1 MNPEPASFRS
11 TDGLELEAELQAR
24 PNPFG
29 ALVVC
34 HAHPRMQGTM
44 KSPLLLAIA
53 DDCVERGF
61 GVVRFNFR
69 GVGNSEG
76 VGSDGIGEVGDVAG
90 ALAFARARYS
100 DLPVGLVGWSFG
112 GAVAARAAAHDGD
125 VAACAL
131 VAPSI
136 VERPGITAGLA
147 PARKLGLKPP
157 VLVVCGSNDKVV
169 LPADCRTWAEDA
181 PGVRYHEIKAANHF
195 FWAKYDALTEIV
207 GSFLHKEMSPSKEES

>member
-1 MNPEPASFRS
+1 MNPEPVSFRS
-11 TDGLELEAELQAR
+11 TDGGELEGELQAP
-24 PNPFG
+24 PNPIG

-44 KSPLLLAIA
+44 KSPLLLTIA

-76 VGSDGIGEVGDVAG
+76 VGSDGIDEVGDVAG
-90 ALAFARARYS
+90 ALAFARAKYS
-100 DLPVGLVGWSFG
+100 DLPMGLVGWSFG
-112 GAVAARAAAHDGD
+112 GAVAARAAGQDGD

-147 PARKLGLKPP
+147 PALELGLNGP

-169 LPADCRTWAEDA
+169 LPADCRSWAEDA
-181 PGVRYHEIKAANHF
+181 PGVRYHEINAANHF
-195 FWAKYDALTEIV
+195 FWAKYDALTELV
-207 GSFLHKEMSPSKEES
+207 GSFLQDTMKPKGEQ

>member
-1 MNPEPASFRS
+1 MNPEPVSFRS
-11 TDGLELEAELQAR
+11 TDGLELEGELQA
-24 PNPFG
+24 PPSPIG

-44 KSPLLLAIA
+44 KSPLLFAIA

-61 GVVRFNFR
+61 SVLRFNFR

-76 VGSDGIGEVGDVAG
+76 VGSDGVDEVGDVAG
-90 ALAFARARYS
+90 ALAISRAKYS

-112 GAVAARAAAHDGD
+112 GAVAARAAAKDGN

-131 VAPSI
+131 VAPST
-136 VERPGITAGLA
+136 VERPAITAGLP
-147 PARKLGLKPP
+147 PARELGLKSP

-195 FWAKYDALTEIV
+195 FWAKYDALTELV
-207 GSFLHKEMSPSKEES
+207 GSFLQDTMTLKEER

>member
-1 MNPEPASFRS
+1 MKPELVSFRS
-11 TDGLELEAELQAR
+11 TDGLELEGELQV
-24 PNPFG
+24 PLNPVG

-61 GVVRFNFR
+61 AVVRFNFR

-76 VGSDGIGEVGDVAG
+76 MGSDGIDEVGDVAG
-90 ALAFARARYS
+90 ALAFARAKYP
-100 DLPVGLVGWSFG
+100 DFPVGLVGWSFG
-112 GAVAARAAAHDGD
+112 GAAAARAAAQDGNI
-125 VAACAL
+125 AACAL

-136 VERPGITAGLA
+136 VERAGITAGLP
-147 PARKLGLKPP
+147 PARELGLTTP

-169 LPADCRTWAEDA
+169 LPDDCRTWAEDA
-181 PGVRYHEIKAANHF
+181 PGVRYNEVKAANHF
-195 FWAKYDALTEIV
+195 FWAKYDALTELV
-207 GSFLHKEMSPSKEES
+207 GSFLQDTMMPKEER